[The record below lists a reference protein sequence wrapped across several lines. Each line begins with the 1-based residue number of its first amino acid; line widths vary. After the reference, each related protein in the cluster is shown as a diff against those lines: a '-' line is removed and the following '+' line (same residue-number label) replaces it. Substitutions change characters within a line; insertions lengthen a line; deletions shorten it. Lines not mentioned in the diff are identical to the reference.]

1 MDSRLQTPS
10 YDALLIVSFGGPE
23 GMDDVI
29 PFLQNVLRGRNVPR
43 ERMLQ
48 VAHHYE
54 MFDGVSPINH
64 QNRKLI
70 AALKQE
76 LKINGPDLP
85 IYWGNRNWHPM
96 LANTVRQMAGAGV
109 KRALAFVTSAYSSF
123 SSCRQ
128 YLQNIAEAQATVGSD
143 APHIDKL
150 RAFYN
155 HPLFIEANVEQ
166 IRASMSQLP
175 QNARSS
181 ARLVFTAHSI
191 PESMAANSD
200 YEAQINEAGLLIAA
214 ELNVKNWQVVYQ
226 SRSGSPAQPWLG
238 PDVCDHLKQLRAEGV
253 TEVVIAPIGFVS
265 DHMEV
270 IYDLDVEAQ
279 QLANEIGVNMRR
291 AETAGTHPAFVRMI
305 RELMMER
312 INNETPRYLGSRGA
326 NHDVCLPDCCQG
338 AMGRTSNVR

>member
-1 MDSRLQTPS
+1 MDSKLNIPDLS

-29 PFLQNVLRGRNVPR
+29 PFLENVLRGRNVPR
-43 ERMLQ
+43 ERMLN
-48 VAHHYE
+48 VARHYE
-54 MFDGVSPINH
+54 MFNGVSPING

-70 AALKQE
+70 ATLKQE
-76 LKINGPDLP
+76 LQTHGPDLP

-96 LANTVRQMAGAGV
+96 LANTVRRMANDGV
-109 KRALAFVTSAYSSF
+109 KSALAFVTSAYSSF

-128 YLQNIAEAQATVGSD
+128 YLQNIADAQAAVGSI
-143 APHIDKL
+143 APLIDKL

-166 IRASMSQLP
+166 IRAGMSQFP
-175 QNARSS
+175 ESARTS

-200 YEAQINEAGLLIAA
+200 YEAQLKEAGRLIAA
-214 ELNVKNWQVVYQ
+214 ELNVKSWQVVYQ
-226 SRSGSPAQPWLG
+226 SRSGSPTQPWLG

-253 TEVVIAPIGFVS
+253 TDVVVAPIGFVS

-279 QLANEIGVNMRR
+279 QLAKEIGVNMRR
-291 AETAGTHPAFVRMI
+291 AATAGTHPAFVRMI

-326 NHDVCLPDCCQG
+326 NHNVCLPNCCQVE
-338 AMGRTSNVR
+338 S